1 MDPRRDI
8 EAEGQLYEDRT
19 HRESLRC
26 RSKLRA
32 DRLDLAAKLG
42 SRRVALWGGLWW
54 LEAADE
60 SARRA
65 VRKIMHAPY
74 AISSFTVSTAYR
86 TVFDQN
92 QPPLASKASF
102 TDPAFGTTS
111 DVCRLCTRRVGP

>member
-1 MDPRRDI
+1 MAANLCD
-8 EAEGQLYEDRT
+8 AVT
-19 HRESLRC
+19 
-26 RSKLRA
+26 KLRA
-32 DRLDLAAKLG
+32 DRVDLAWVKASGTLG
-42 SRRVALWGGLWW
+42 WPCVASQKPSELP
-54 LEAADE
+54 EAARE
-60 SARRA
+60 TRGAACRL
-65 VRKIMHAPY
+65 KIMHAPY